1 MNRLSFNINETL
13 SYYKFIWRG
22 WKYMKK
28 QINYITIDGRGEHET
43 FKDCITKVLQ
53 DLNPQEGIHVIKDF
67 EPFPM
72 YKMMEEKGFDK
83 YVKKI
88 SDEEFHVYF
97 TPKDE
102 VGKIQ
107 MEENLKIDGKKID
120 KIMTI
125 KLNYLKGNISL
136 QAAKKE
142 MQTSFKSVTAQEF
155 AICEQY
161 LQQYGISDDVLAERM
176 DEILEIFDG
185 VLISN
190 KLDVPLGHPIR
201 TYLDEV
207 EAIRIVLNQIINM
220 IEKKFIKNQWAEIYD
235 KLEEINIHFARKQN
249 QLYPSLESRGFDK
262 PSKVMWT
269 LENNIKDIIKKA
281 KGYLDDNEDEKFI
294 NIQNEVVEM
303 VEDMMVKEEEILYPT
318 SMDLLS
324 EEDFIKMRR
333 GDDEIGYCLIKQPP
347 FYGNEER
354 KDKEISS
361 NDEFLKDLANV
372 LQKHGILNTSS
383 KNEVLDVSQGRL
395 TLEQINLIFKHLQ
408 VDLSY
413 VDENEIV
420 KFYSDTKHRVFPRSA
435 GVIGRKVQN
444 CHPRESVDTVE
455 EIIRAFREG
464 EQDEAEFWLEI
475 GGKFIYIIYNA
486 VRDEDGNFRGVLEM
500 MQDVTKI
507 RGLEGSQRLLSWS
520 NKKQDAKNIENN
532 RVEIQNKYGIKK
544 ETIIGDLVKKY
555 PFIKEFLFNLSP
567 KFSKLKNPILFKTM
581 SSIAT
586 IEMISERGGFKIE
599 DLIDKIVEEINTNK

>member
-1 MNRLSFNINETL
+1 
-13 SYYKFIWRG
+13 
-22 WKYMKK
+22 MKK

-83 YVKKI
+83 YVEKI

-107 MEENLKIDGKKID
+107 MEENLKIDRKKID
-120 KIMTI
+120 KIMAI
-125 KLNYLKGNISL
+125 KLNYLNGNISL
-136 QAAKKE
+136 QEAKKE

-185 VLISN
+185 VLVSN

-361 NDEFLKDLANV
+361 NNEFLKDLANV

-383 KNEVLDVSQGRL
+383 RNEVLDVSQGKL
-395 TLEQINLIFKHLQ
+395 TLEQINLIFKHLK

-520 NKKQDAKNIENN
+520 NKNQDTKNIESNS
-532 RVEIQNKYGIKK
+532 VEIQNKYGIKK
-544 ETIIGDLVKKY
+544 ETIIGDLVKEY

-586 IEMISERGGFKIE
+586 IEMISEKGGFKIE

>member
-1 MNRLSFNINETL
+1 
-13 SYYKFIWRG
+13 
-22 WKYMKK
+22 MKK

-43 FKDCITKVLQ
+43 FEDCITKVLQ

-83 YVKKI
+83 YLEKI

-102 VGKIQ
+102 VRKIQ
-107 MEENLKIDGKKID
+107 MEENLKIDRKKID

-207 EAIRIVLNQIINM
+207 EAIRIVLNQIINI

-324 EEDFIKMRR
+324 EEDLIKMRR

-383 KNEVLDVSQGRL
+383 KNEMLDVSQGKL

-520 NKKQDAKNIENN
+520 NKKQDTKNIESNS
-532 RVEIQNKYGIKK
+532 VEIQNKYGIKK

-586 IEMISERGGFKIE
+586 IEMISERAEFKIE
-599 DLIDKIVEEINTNK
+599 DLIEKIVEEISANK

>member
-1 MNRLSFNINETL
+1 
-13 SYYKFIWRG
+13 
-22 WKYMKK
+22 MKK

-83 YVKKI
+83 YVEKI

-107 MEENLKIDGKKID
+107 MEENLKIDRKKID
-120 KIMTI
+120 KIMAI
-125 KLNYLKGNISL
+125 KLNYLNGNISL
-136 QAAKKE
+136 QEAKKE

-185 VLISN
+185 VLVSN

-361 NDEFLKDLANV
+361 NNEFLKDLANV

-383 KNEVLDVSQGRL
+383 KNEVLDVSQGKL
-395 TLEQINLIFKHLQ
+395 TLEQINLIFKHLK

-520 NKKQDAKNIENN
+520 NKKQDTKNIEGNS
-532 RVEIQNKYGIKK
+532 VEIQNKYGIKK
-544 ETIIGDLVKKY
+544 ETIIGDLVKEY

-586 IEMISERGGFKIE
+586 IEMISEKGGFKIE

>member
-1 MNRLSFNINETL
+1 
-13 SYYKFIWRG
+13 
-22 WKYMKK
+22 MKK

-43 FKDCITKVLQ
+43 FEDCITKVLQ

-83 YVKKI
+83 YLEKI

-102 VGKIQ
+102 VRKIQ
-107 MEENLKIDGKKID
+107 MEENLKVDRKKID

-220 IEKKFIKNQWAEIYD
+220 VEKKFIKNQWTEIYD

-281 KGYLDDNEDEKFI
+281 KEYLDDNEDEKFI
-294 NIQNEVVEM
+294 NIQNEVVEI

-383 KNEVLDVSQGRL
+383 KNEMLDVSQGKL

-455 EIIRAFREG
+455 EIIKAFREG

-507 RGLEGSQRLLSWS
+507 RSLEGSQRLLSWS
-520 NKKQDAKNIENN
+520 NKKQDTKNIESNS
-532 RVEIQNKYGIKK
+532 VEMQNKYGIKK

-586 IEMISERGGFKIE
+586 IEMISERAEFKIE
-599 DLIDKIVEEINTNK
+599 DLIEKIVEEISANK

>member
-1 MNRLSFNINETL
+1 
-13 SYYKFIWRG
+13 
-22 WKYMKK
+22 MKK

-43 FKDCITKVLQ
+43 FEDCITKVLQ

-83 YVKKI
+83 YLEKI

-102 VGKIQ
+102 VRKIQ
-107 MEENLKIDGKKID
+107 MEENLKIDRKKID

-207 EAIRIVLNQIINM
+207 EAIRIVLNQIINI

-383 KNEVLDVSQGRL
+383 KNEMLDVSQGKL

-520 NKKQDAKNIENN
+520 NKKQDTKNIESNS
-532 RVEIQNKYGIKK
+532 VEI
-544 ETIIGDLVKKY
+544 
-555 PFIKEFLFNLSP
+555 
-567 KFSKLKNPILFKTM
+567 
-581 SSIAT
+581 
-586 IEMISERGGFKIE
+586 
-599 DLIDKIVEEINTNK
+599 